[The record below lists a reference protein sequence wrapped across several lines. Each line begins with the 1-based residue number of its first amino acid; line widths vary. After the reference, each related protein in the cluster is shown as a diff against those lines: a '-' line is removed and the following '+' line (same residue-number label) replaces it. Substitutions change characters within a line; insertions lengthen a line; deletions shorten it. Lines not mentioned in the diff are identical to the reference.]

1 MRSAAAQNYPGC
13 TLIRSFVEYEA
24 FKAGTMERI
33 RKAEM
38 GKGDMGAPPPD
49 FVMVAFLQPGVNDPL
64 KARWLGAVAHLSTS
78 SVFHKNNLA
87 VVEDRTLMAQLRR
100 EPNTVAIEYARRYH
114 ADGVPFRSWPPAFLP
129 TEELELAGFLRSNV
143 LSIVPELAANLAH
156 DWWSLTSKPAMVLVY
171 FDVNWLKRVQ
181 RATGKKVNPTTE
193 FRGELVAL
201 AQRHPDMLVAIASTM
216 LEGPFSL
223 RSVDLADV
231 QDEYRV
237 AIFDRA
243 SHQKFP
249 LRDDFS
255 MALMENFVKDFK
267 RGASALESYMLSQP
281 PPRPEANSP
290 GRVYTIVGKTFEQ
303 IVNQETRKD
312 ILLTLYRHNDQ
323 DTQRRVAPQ
332 MVRLAQVLAYE
343 ERIVVAMLEATLNE
357 YPVEFTSESLPA
369 VFFRK
374 AGNPPT
380 LERYTEELDL
390 DTMLAFLRRK
400 SSSPAFKVLDS
411 SKAEG
416 KRNVRLVKRKP
427 EQAEKQASEKKWRS
441 RSRNKKDEL

>member
-1 MRSAAAQNYPGC
+1 
-13 TLIRSFVEYEA
+13 
-24 FKAGTMERI
+24 
-33 RKAEM
+33 
-38 GKGDMGAPPPD
+38 
-49 FVMVAFLQPGVNDPL
+49 
-64 KARWLGAVAHLSTS
+64 
-78 SVFHKNNLA
+78 
-87 VVEDRTLMAQLRR
+87 
-100 EPNTVAIEYARRYH
+100 
-114 ADGVPFRSWPPAFLP
+114 
-129 TEELELAGFLRSNV
+129 
-143 LSIVPELAANLAH
+143 
-156 DWWSLTSKPAMVLVY
+156 
-171 FDVNWLKRVQ
+171 
-181 RATGKKVNPTTE
+181 
-193 FRGELVAL
+193 
-201 AQRHPDMLVAIASTM
+201 
-216 LEGPFSL
+216 
-223 RSVDLADV
+223 
-231 QDEYRV
+231 
-237 AIFDRA
+237 
-243 SHQKFP
+243 
-249 LRDDFS
+249 

-323 DTQRRVAPQ
+323 DT
-332 MVRLAQVLAYE
+332 QVLAYE